1 VGDEINEVVYTP
13 NLLHVCPFSETH
25 AYWLVPFQAL
35 CFGECKLRCL
45 TISIRVI
52 NSTRVLRL
60 QDLCLCTHVSIN
72 GLIKDSDYVHE
83 DVIYFS

>member
-1 VGDEINEVVYTP
+1 MEDAINEVVYTP
-13 NLLHVCPFSETH
+13 NLLHVSFFLNTC
-25 AYWLVPFQAL
+25 YWLVPFQVL

-45 TISIRVI
+45 TISIQVI

-72 GLIKDSDYVHE
+72 GLIKDSNHVHE